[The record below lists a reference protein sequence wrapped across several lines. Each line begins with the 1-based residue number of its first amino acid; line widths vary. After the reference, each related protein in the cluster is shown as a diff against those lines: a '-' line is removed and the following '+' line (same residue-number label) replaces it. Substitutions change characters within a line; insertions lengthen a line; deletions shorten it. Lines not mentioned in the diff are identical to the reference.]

1 MTPMIDFGPLLP
13 EYPSEII
20 MGVLLM
26 VVVWLV
32 LRAKV
37 VPMFEQ
43 MYVERADKIQGGMER
58 ASKAQAEAEAALAQY
73 RAQLDGAREEAA
85 KIREDAKAQAA
96 QILADQRQ
104 RAADEAAAML
114 EQARHQIEA
123 ERHQAAEQLRGEV
136 GGLAATLAGKV
147 LGESLDD
154 DTRAKA
160 TIDRFIAD
168 LEAGVS
174 EGQPA

>member
-20 MGVLLM
+20 AGVLLM

-32 LRAKV
+32 LRARV
-37 VPMFEQ
+37 VPLFEQ

-73 RAQLDGAREEAA
+73 RSQLDGAREEAA

-96 QILADQRQ
+96 QILAEQRQ

-123 ERHQAAEQLRGEV
+123 ERHQAAEQLRGDV

-147 LGESLDD
+147 LGESLED

-168 LEAGVS
+168 LESGVA